1 MTKMRSGFVVGLG
14 LGLIAA
20 AAVAALDATT
30 QRASSSESAVRA
42 VNLPG
47 RTANLFSDAVMVGD
61 TMYLAGRLG
70 LVGGQPPATATEEA
84 RNVLDS
90 IQSVLAEAG
99 LTMDNLVQIQV
110 FCSDVSF
117 YGEFNEVY
125 ESYFGD
131 RPPARAFV
139 GSGDLLFGAR
149 FEVMGI
155 AVRE

>member
-1 MTKMRSGFVVGLG
+1 MAKIRSGFMVGLTVG
-14 LGLIAA
+14 LAVA
-20 AAVAALDATT
+20 AAVVAVGAT
-30 QRASSSESAVRA
+30 QGASEIRAI
-42 VNLPG
+42 NLPD

-61 TMYLAGRLG
+61 TLYLSGRLG

-84 RNVLDS
+84 RIVLDS

-99 LTMDNLVQIQV
+99 MTMDDLVQVQV

-125 ESYFGD
+125 QTYFGD
-131 RPPARAFV
+131 RPPVRAFV

-155 AVRE
+155 AAR